1 MKRSSLSSFF
11 AVGAMLGAL
20 DGTVGQ
26 RVLAPRPERDPKRD
40 AERMAA
46 AEGKRAKKA
55 AKRARVAAQNAEAQA

>member
-11 AVGAMLGAL
+11 AVTALLGAF
-20 DGTVGQ
+20 DGPVGQ
-26 RVLAPRPERDPKRD
+26 RAFAPRPEREPKRD

-55 AKRARVAAQNAEAQA
+55 AKRARIAARNKESQT